1 MSRSAALSA
10 ATALTFLAGLAP
22 TAAQPLPAGIAPPP
36 PGGFA
41 IINRNNT
48 GADVNVIIPRGAT
61 GADTYMS
68 NSAAGGNASRPEL
81 AVPNGSTGGGS
92 GGTR

>member
-1 MSRSAALSA
+1 MSQFPFARAA
-10 ATALTFLAGLAP
+10 AGLALLAGAVP
-22 TAAQPLPAGIAPPP
+22 ATAQELPPGIAPPP

-41 IINRNNT
+41 IVNRNNT
-48 GADVNVIIPRGAT
+48 GGDVNIIIPRGAT

-68 NSAAGGNASRPEL
+68 DSAAGGNAARPEL
-81 AVPNGSTGGGS
+81 AVPNGSTGGS

>member
-1 MSRSAALSA
+1 MSRFPMFCAA
-10 ATALTFLAGLAP
+10 AGLALLAAAGP
-22 TAAQPLPAGIAPPP
+22 GTAQELPPGVAPPP

-41 IINRNNT
+41 IVNRNNT
-48 GADVNVIIPRGAT
+48 GGDLNIIVPHGAT

-68 NSAAGGNASRPEL
+68 NSAAGGNAARPEL
-81 AVPNGSTGGGS
+81 AVPNGSTGGS